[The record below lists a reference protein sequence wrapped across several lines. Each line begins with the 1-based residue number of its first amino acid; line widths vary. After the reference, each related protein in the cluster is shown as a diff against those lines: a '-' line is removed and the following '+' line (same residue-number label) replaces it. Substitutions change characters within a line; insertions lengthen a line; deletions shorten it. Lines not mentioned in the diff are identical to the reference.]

1 MNAIIIIYLLITN
14 TIALVMYGYDK
25 YCAVNHKWR
34 VPEKALISSAV
45 IGGSLGAYL
54 GMLSF
59 RHKTNHRLFQISIPL
74 LLVVQAIILMA
85 IY

>member
-1 MNAIIIIYLLITN
+1 MNTIIIIYLLITN
-14 TIALVMYGYDK
+14 AIALVMYGYDK

-34 VPEKALISSAV
+34 ISEKALISSAI

-54 GMLSF
+54 GMISF

>member
-1 MNAIIIIYLLITN
+1 MIINA
-14 TIALVMYGYDK
+14 IALVMYGYDK
-25 YCAVNHKWR
+25 YCAINHKWR
-34 VPEKALISSAV
+34 ASEKVLISSAI

-74 LLVVQAIILMA
+74 LLVAQALILMA